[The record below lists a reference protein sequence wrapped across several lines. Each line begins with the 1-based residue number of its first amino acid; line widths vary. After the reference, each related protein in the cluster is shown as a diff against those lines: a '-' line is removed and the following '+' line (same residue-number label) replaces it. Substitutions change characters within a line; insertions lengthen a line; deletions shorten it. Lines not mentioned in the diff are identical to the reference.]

1 MNLTVDWVFGINCKV
16 SNIKY
21 TCSKGLKA
29 ANERIVYTVGKII
42 IVYFPKLNIQH
53 YYKEHTQSISVIEI
67 SKDQRFA
74 ASGEEGNYPEIHIW
88 DLRTNSNVLKF
99 KKLHKDSINFLHFF
113 KDDKQLITTS
123 GNSLQSPLIIL
134 DIFTQEILMSTYL
147 QYSIIGIVFNQ
158 EFPLKGSDFLV
169 VSGGEFAFFSQQ
181 KEN

>member
-74 ASGEEGNYPEIHIW
+74 ASGEEGNYP
-88 DLRTNSNVLKF
+88 
-99 KKLHKDSINFLHFF
+99 
-113 KDDKQLITTS
+113 
-123 GNSLQSPLIIL
+123 
-134 DIFTQEILMSTYL
+134 
-147 QYSIIGIVFNQ
+147 
-158 EFPLKGSDFLV
+158 
-169 VSGGEFAFFSQQ
+169 
-181 KEN
+181 